1 MKTIIR
7 VGIFFFLA
15 EASAQTV
22 ADSLMQ
28 LVQTRN
34 DSTAIRAGFELNKYY
49 INKKSQ
55 PDSVLFY
62 TPNLIEKSIKIGDR
76 FGETKGH
83 VWIGNAYFFK
93 QTYQEAIIAY
103 EEALRCAIRYQQVFM
118 EADLHNRIGA
128 CYNNLNKQA
137 QAIVH
142 LIGAAKAFE
151 KLNDLPGQA
160 QAYYG
165 ISLAYKQQKQP
176 EKRLEYSTK
185 AAAIA
190 EQLPK
195 NEGVKKAIIFA
206 SAAICLIELKP
217 NDQSSLAEAKR
228 YADLGM
234 QICLEPGMKNYVTQY
249 YIVYSGYYYAKKQFQ
264 QSINAAYKGIQSGL
278 AITEEERFN
287 LYFRLAEGFRE
298 DKEIKEAYAYLDSAK
313 TLKVATQPVN
323 ALNLAQSL
331 YRLNKMTGESEA
343 ALQALEEYQKQQ
355 DSILNIEKIKVLNE
369 VVERYESEIKDEQ
382 ILRLEQEQLS
392 NKLKMRLL
400 IGIVVIVVLLLV
412 IVFIYYQNRVT
423 RSRLK
428 WVEAEQRLNRVRM
441 NPHFFFNALSTLQ
454 GIALKA
460 ENRQQTAIQIGK
472 FAKLMRQTLEATYTE
487 FVTLETEIEFLK
499 QYLDVYA
506 SGDDRKFC
514 YTIDV
519 DDSLLDFKI
528 PVMILQP
535 FLENAIEHGI
545 SKAEELGM
553 IALTFTGTKQG
564 IEILINDNGKGIIDD
579 NVVKTHLSR
588 ATQIIRDRLTL
599 LSNTNAGF
607 NIKSN
612 NTGTAVIIHLPE
624 LK

>member
-1 MKTIIR
+1 VKTIIR

-49 INKKSQ
+49 INKMSQ

-83 VWIGNAYFFK
+83 VWIGNAYFYK
-93 QTYQEAIIAY
+93 RQY
-103 EEALRCAIRYQQVFM
+103 EEAIAAYKNGLVSAIRYQQLLI
-118 EADLHNRIGA
+118 EADLHYRIGA
-128 CYNNLNKQA
+128 CYNNKNKQP
-137 QAIVH
+137 QAIIH
-142 LIGAAKAFE
+142 LIQAAKTFE
-151 KLNDLPGQA
+151 RLNDLPGQA
-160 QAYYG
+160 QAYYA
-165 ISLAYKQQKQP
+165 ISLAYKHQKQP
-176 EKRLEYSTK
+176 ERRLEYSSK

-190 EQLPK
+190 EQLPIS
-195 NEGVKKAIIFA
+195 EGVKKAIIFA
-206 SAAICLIELKP
+206 STAICLIELKP
-217 NDQSSLAEAKR
+217 NDTAALATAKR

-234 QICLEPGMKNYVTQY
+234 KICKEPGMGSYAIQY
-249 YIVYSGYYYAKKQFQ
+249 YIVYSGCFYAKKQFQ
-264 QSINAAYKGIQSGL
+264 QSIDAALKGLNSG
-278 AITEEERFN
+278 IKMTEDERFN
-287 LYFRLAEGFRE
+287 LFYRLAEGFRE
-298 DKEIKEAYAYLDSAK
+298 DKELKRAYAYIDSAK
-313 TLKVATQPVN
+313 QLTVATEPIN
-323 ALNLAQSL
+323 ASNLAQSS
-331 YRLNKMTGESEA
+331 YRLNKMSGASEA
-343 ALQALEEYQKQQ
+343 ALKALEDYQKLQ
-355 DSILNIEKIKVLNE
+355 DSILNVEKTKALNE
-369 VVERYESEIKDEQ
+369 IVEKYESELKDEQ
-382 ILRLEQEQLS
+382 ILRLEQEQLANNLWLRS
-392 NKLKMRLL
+392 IMATA
-400 IGIVVIVVLLLV
+400 VIVILLLV
-412 IVFIYYQNRVT
+412 IVLIYYQNRVT
-423 RSRLK
+423 RNRLK

-460 ENRQQTAIQIGK
+460 ENHQQTAIQIGK